1 MYILRYYAKIWTE
14 KERNFMIKLIASDMD
29 GTLLNNDL
37 VVPEENISAIKEAQ
51 KAGIEFMIATGRG
64 IHEALPLL
72 EKYHLHPAYI
82 TLNGAQVFDENEKVQ
97 VELPLNLEVSHQI
110 ISTLRKYKLY
120 FEMVT
125 NQGIFSN
132 SKVQRINNIANLI
145 TNLNPDTPFKLAIAL
160 SSARLELMKIQYI
173 KNYDELLARPAINIF
188 KIIAFDS
195 NHPNNLISVKNDL
208 INEFNSKIII
218 TSSSKFNI
226 EINDIHA
233 QKGIALKKYADKKG
247 ISSDE
252 IMTLGDNINDT
263 TMIQY
268 AKYSVAMENA
278 VDSIKKIANYI
289 TTRNDQAGVAKA
301 IKKAIQ
307 FNANSIS

>member
-1 MYILRYYAKIWTE
+1 
-14 KERNFMIKLIASDMD
+14 MIKLIASDMD

-37 VVPEENISAIKEAQ
+37 VVPEENINAIKEAQ

-97 VELPLNLEVSHQI
+97 VELPLNLGVSHQI

-160 SSARLELMKIQYI
+160 SSARLELMKIQYV
-173 KNYDELLARPAINIF
+173 KDYDELLARPAISIF

-195 NHPNNLISVKNDL
+195 NHPNNLISVKEAL
-208 INEFNSKIII
+208 LNEFNSQIII
-218 TSSSKFNI
+218 TSSSKVNI

-247 ISSDE
+247 ISSNE

-289 TTRNDQAGVAKA
+289 TARNDQAGVARA

-307 FNANSIS
+307 FNTK

>member
-37 VVPEENISAIKEAQ
+37 VVPEENINAIKEAQ

-97 VELPLNLEVSHQI
+97 VELPLNLGISHQI

-160 SSARLELMKIQYI
+160 SSARLELMKIQYV
-173 KNYDELLARPAINIF
+173 KDYDELLARPAISIF

-195 NHPNNLISVKNDL
+195 NHPNNLISVKEAL
-208 INEFNSKIII
+208 LNEFNSQIII
-218 TSSSKFNI
+218 TSSSKVNI

-247 ISSDE
+247 ISSNE

-289 TTRNDQAGVAKA
+289 TARNDQAGVARA

-307 FNANSIS
+307 FNTK

>member
-1 MYILRYYAKIWTE
+1 
-14 KERNFMIKLIASDMD
+14 MIKLIASDMD

-125 NQGIFSN
+125 NQSIFSN

>member
-1 MYILRYYAKIWTE
+1 
-14 KERNFMIKLIASDMD
+14 MIKLIASDMD

-268 AKYSVAMENA
+268 VKYSVAMENA

>member
-1 MYILRYYAKIWTE
+1 
-14 KERNFMIKLIASDMD
+14 MIKLIASDMD

-37 VVPEENISAIKEAQ
+37 VVPEENINAIKEAQ

-64 IHEALPLL
+64 INEALPLL

-97 VELPLNLEVSHQI
+97 VELPLNLGVSHQI

-160 SSARLELMKIQYI
+160 SSARLELMKIQYV
-173 KNYDELLARPAINIF
+173 KDYDELLARPAISIF

-195 NHPNNLISVKNDL
+195 NHPNNLISVKEDL
-208 INEFNSKIII
+208 LNEFNSQIII
-218 TSSSKFNI
+218 TSSSKVNI

-247 ISSDE
+247 ISSNE

-289 TTRNDQAGVAKA
+289 TARNDQAGVARA

-307 FNANSIS
+307 FNTK

>member
-1 MYILRYYAKIWTE
+1 
-14 KERNFMIKLIASDMD
+14 MIKLIASDMD

>member
-37 VVPEENISAIKEAQ
+37 VVPEENINAIKEAQ

-97 VELPLNLEVSHQI
+97 VELPLNLGISHQI

-160 SSARLELMKIQYI
+160 SSARLELMKIQYV
-173 KNYDELLARPAINIF
+173 KDYDELLARPAISIF

-195 NHPNNLISVKNDL
+195 NHPNNLISVKEDL
-208 INEFNSKIII
+208 LNEFNSQIII
-218 TSSSKFNI
+218 TSSSKVNI

-247 ISSDE
+247 ISSNE

-289 TTRNDQAGVAKA
+289 TARNDQAGVARA

-307 FNANSIS
+307 FNTK

>member
-1 MYILRYYAKIWTE
+1 
-14 KERNFMIKLIASDMD
+14 MIKLIASDMD

-173 KNYDELLARPAINIF
+173 KDYDELLARPAINIF

-195 NHPNNLISVKNDL
+195 NHPNNLISIKNDL

-289 TTRNDQAGVAKA
+289 TSRNDQAGVAKA

>member
-1 MYILRYYAKIWTE
+1 
-14 KERNFMIKLIASDMD
+14 MIKLIASDMD

-173 KNYDELLARPAINIF
+173 KDYDELLARPAINIF

-278 VDSIKKIANYI
+278 VDSIKKIANYV

>member
-37 VVPEENISAIKEAQ
+37 VVPEENINAIKEAQ

-64 IHEALPLL
+64 INEALPLL

-97 VELPLNLEVSHQI
+97 VELPLNLGVSHQI

-160 SSARLELMKIQYI
+160 SSARLELMKIQYV
-173 KNYDELLARPAINIF
+173 KDYDELLARPAISIF

-195 NHPNNLISVKNDL
+195 NHPNNLISVKEAL
-208 INEFNSKIII
+208 LNEFNSQIII
-218 TSSSKFNI
+218 TSSSKVNI

-247 ISSDE
+247 ISSNE

-289 TTRNDQAGVAKA
+289 TARNDQAGVARA

-307 FNANSIS
+307 FNTK

>member
-1 MYILRYYAKIWTE
+1 
-14 KERNFMIKLIASDMD
+14 
-29 GTLLNNDL
+29 
-37 VVPEENISAIKEAQ
+37 
-51 KAGIEFMIATGRG
+51 
-64 IHEALPLL
+64 
-72 EKYHLHPAYI
+72 
-82 TLNGAQVFDENEKVQ
+82 
-97 VELPLNLEVSHQI
+97 
-110 ISTLRKYKLY
+110 
-120 FEMVT
+120 MVT

-160 SSARLELMKIQYI
+160 SSARLELMKIQYV
-173 KNYDELLARPAINIF
+173 KDYDELLARPAISIF

-195 NHPNNLISVKNDL
+195 NHPNNLISVKEDL
-208 INEFNSKIII
+208 LNEFNSQIII
-218 TSSSKFNI
+218 TSSSKVNI

-247 ISSDE
+247 ISSNE

-289 TTRNDQAGVAKA
+289 TARNDQAGVARA

-307 FNANSIS
+307 FNTK

>member
-37 VVPEENISAIKEAQ
+37 VVPEENINAIKEAQ

-97 VELPLNLEVSHQI
+97 VELPLNLGVSHQI

-160 SSARLELMKIQYI
+160 SSARLELMKIQYV
-173 KNYDELLARPAINIF
+173 KDYDELLARPAISIF

-195 NHPNNLISVKNDL
+195 NHPNNLISVKEDL
-208 INEFNSKIII
+208 LNEFNSQIII
-218 TSSSKFNI
+218 TSSSKVNI

-247 ISSDE
+247 ISSNE

-289 TTRNDQAGVAKA
+289 TARNDQAGVARA

-307 FNANSIS
+307 FNTK

>member
-173 KNYDELLARPAINIF
+173 KDYDELLARPAINIF

>member
-1 MYILRYYAKIWTE
+1 
-14 KERNFMIKLIASDMD
+14 MIKLIASDMD

-173 KNYDELLARPAINIF
+173 KDYDELLARPAINIF

-289 TTRNDQAGVAKA
+289 TSRNDQAGVAKA

>member
-1 MYILRYYAKIWTE
+1 
-14 KERNFMIKLIASDMD
+14 MIKLIASDMD

-51 KAGIEFMIATGRG
+51 KAGIEFMIATGRD

-173 KNYDELLARPAINIF
+173 KDYDELLARPAINIF

-208 INEFNSKIII
+208 INEFNSNIII

-278 VDSIKKIANYI
+278 VDSIKKIANYV

>member
-1 MYILRYYAKIWTE
+1 
-14 KERNFMIKLIASDMD
+14 MIKLIASDMD

-173 KNYDELLARPAINIF
+173 KDYDELLARPAINIF

-247 ISSDE
+247 INSDE

>member
-1 MYILRYYAKIWTE
+1 
-14 KERNFMIKLIASDMD
+14 MIKLIASDMD

-37 VVPEENISAIKEAQ
+37 VVPEENINAIKEAQ

-64 IHEALPLL
+64 INEALPLL

-97 VELPLNLEVSHQI
+97 VELPLNLGISHQI

-160 SSARLELMKIQYI
+160 SSARLELMKIQYV
-173 KNYDELLARPAINIF
+173 KDYDELLARPAISIF

-195 NHPNNLISVKNDL
+195 NHPNNLISVKEAL
-208 INEFNSKIII
+208 LNEFNSQIII
-218 TSSSKFNI
+218 TSSSKVNI

-247 ISSDE
+247 ISSNE
-252 IMTLGDNINDT
+252 IMTLGDNTNDT

-289 TTRNDQAGVAKA
+289 TARNDQAGVARA

-307 FNANSIS
+307 FNTK

>member
-1 MYILRYYAKIWTE
+1 
-14 KERNFMIKLIASDMD
+14 MIKLIASDMD

-173 KNYDELLARPAINIF
+173 KDYDELLARPAINIF

>member
-1 MYILRYYAKIWTE
+1 
-14 KERNFMIKLIASDMD
+14 MIKLIASDMD

-173 KNYDELLARPAINIF
+173 KNYDDLLARPAINIF

>member
-1 MYILRYYAKIWTE
+1 
-14 KERNFMIKLIASDMD
+14 MIKLIASDMD

-37 VVPEENISAIKEAQ
+37 VVPEENINAIKEAQ

-64 IHEALPLL
+64 INEALPLL

-97 VELPLNLEVSHQI
+97 VELPLNLGVSHQI

-160 SSARLELMKIQYI
+160 SSARLELMKIQYV
-173 KNYDELLARPAINIF
+173 KDYDELLARPAISIF

-195 NHPNNLISVKNDL
+195 NHPNNLISVKEAL
-208 INEFNSKIII
+208 LNEFNSQIII
-218 TSSSKFNI
+218 TSSSKVNI

-247 ISSDE
+247 ISSNE

-289 TTRNDQAGVAKA
+289 TARNDQAGVARA

-307 FNANSIS
+307 FNTK

>member
-1 MYILRYYAKIWTE
+1 
-14 KERNFMIKLIASDMD
+14 MIKLIASDMD

-173 KNYDELLARPAINIF
+173 KDYDELLARPAINIF

-208 INEFNSKIII
+208 INEFNSNIII

-278 VDSIKKIANYI
+278 VDSIKKIANYV

>member
-1 MYILRYYAKIWTE
+1 
-14 KERNFMIKLIASDMD
+14 MIKLIASDMD

-37 VVPEENISAIKEAQ
+37 VVPEENINAIKEAQ

-97 VELPLNLEVSHQI
+97 VELPLNLGVSHQI

-160 SSARLELMKIQYI
+160 SSARLELMKIQYV
-173 KNYDELLARPAINIF
+173 KDYDELLARPAISIF

-195 NHPNNLISVKNDL
+195 NHPNNLISVKEDL
-208 INEFNSKIII
+208 LNEFNSQIII
-218 TSSSKFNI
+218 TSSSKVNI

-247 ISSDE
+247 ISSNE

-289 TTRNDQAGVAKA
+289 TARNDQAGVARA

-307 FNANSIS
+307 FNTK

>member
-1 MYILRYYAKIWTE
+1 
-14 KERNFMIKLIASDMD
+14 MIKLIASDMD

-37 VVPEENISAIKEAQ
+37 VVPEENINAIKEAQ

-64 IHEALPLL
+64 INEALPLL

-97 VELPLNLEVSHQI
+97 VELPLNLGISHQI

-160 SSARLELMKIQYI
+160 SSARLELMKIQYV
-173 KNYDELLARPAINIF
+173 KDYDELLARPAISIF

-195 NHPNNLISVKNDL
+195 NHPNNLISVKEDL
-208 INEFNSKIII
+208 LNEFNSQIII
-218 TSSSKFNI
+218 TSSSKVNI

-247 ISSDE
+247 ISSNE

-289 TTRNDQAGVAKA
+289 TARNDQAGVARA

-307 FNANSIS
+307 FNTK

>member
-1 MYILRYYAKIWTE
+1 
-14 KERNFMIKLIASDMD
+14 MIKLIASDMD

-37 VVPEENISAIKEAQ
+37 VVPEENINAIKEAQ

-97 VELPLNLEVSHQI
+97 VELPLNLGISHQI

-160 SSARLELMKIQYI
+160 SSARLELMKIQYV
-173 KNYDELLARPAINIF
+173 KDYDELLARPAISIF

-195 NHPNNLISVKNDL
+195 NHPNNLISVKEAL
-208 INEFNSKIII
+208 LNEFNSQIII
-218 TSSSKFNI
+218 TSSSKVNI

-247 ISSDE
+247 ISSNE

-289 TTRNDQAGVAKA
+289 TARNDQAGVARA

-307 FNANSIS
+307 FNTK

>member
-1 MYILRYYAKIWTE
+1 
-14 KERNFMIKLIASDMD
+14 MIKLIASDMD

-37 VVPEENISAIKEAQ
+37 VVPEENINAIKEAQ

-64 IHEALPLL
+64 INEALPLL

-97 VELPLNLEVSHQI
+97 VELPLNLGISHQI

-160 SSARLELMKIQYI
+160 SSARLELMKIQYV
-173 KNYDELLARPAINIF
+173 KDYDELLARPAISIF

-195 NHPNNLISVKNDL
+195 NHPNNLISVKEAL
-208 INEFNSKIII
+208 LNEFNSQIII
-218 TSSSKFNI
+218 TSSSKVNI

-247 ISSDE
+247 ISSNE

-289 TTRNDQAGVAKA
+289 TARNDQAGVARA

-307 FNANSIS
+307 FNTK

>member
-1 MYILRYYAKIWTE
+1 
-14 KERNFMIKLIASDMD
+14 MIKLIASDMD

-37 VVPEENISAIKEAQ
+37 VVPEENINAIKEAQ

-64 IHEALPLL
+64 INEALPLL

-97 VELPLNLEVSHQI
+97 VELPLNLEISHQI

-160 SSARLELMKIQYI
+160 SSARLELMKIQYV
-173 KNYDELLARPAINIF
+173 KDYDELLARPAISIF

-195 NHPNNLISVKNDL
+195 NHPNNLISVKEAL
-208 INEFNSKIII
+208 LNEFNSQIII
-218 TSSSKFNI
+218 TSSSKVNI

-247 ISSDE
+247 ISSNE

-289 TTRNDQAGVAKA
+289 TARNDQAGVARA

-307 FNANSIS
+307 FNTK